1 MNLCKNKTSY
11 VKQLIAV
18 LLAVLFIF
26 QLFTLNAFAADGECG
41 DGLTWSLEN
50 GVLTISGKGD
60 MTDFRD
66 GAFAPWFESAAEIRS
81 VVLPDGL
88 THIGALAFYGCSL
101 LREVRIPDSVTS
113 IGSYA
118 FTECTS
124 LLTADLPPH
133 LERIGEAAFR
143 ECEQLRSVR
152 FPDTLRVIS
161 SMAFYR
167 CYSLMSVSIPSSVTD
182 MGTQV
187 FSYCTGLVRAAVKAN
202 IQTLPTWTFYGCT
215 KLSDVI
221 LSADITAVGE
231 YSLQNCPALTGVYTE
246 SSDTDA
252 LHNLQ
257 QSVADGNPDLSQ
269 AIVADYDPPKSS
281 NSTVDDGSSVIST
294 EVNDSKNSVI
304 TVTDTSPYAPSQ
316 GGKPVTDIDAVIE
329 NSDGWKELAQIV
341 DKKLEGGFDDKLSV
355 SVMTDDN
362 TVSGDDLSSLAGKN
376 IDLTVTS
383 SDGTVWQVDMSK
395 TTVDDFKGKHD
406 FGVTVSIADAEK
418 IKIGSTEVYRIKF
431 AGSTDFNSTVGVR
444 LGLAS
449 AYQTATLFQKKTFGG
464 YTKLQSVK
472 VDADG
477 IAWFMLANT
486 DKGTDYYIGINCD
499 GISEDEAIIPSSLNS
514 NYGLP
519 DGPVFLGVDGT
530 RYAITGRK
538 SSWGVDLKTVMFIL
552 LAAMIVSGG
561 VVGLVMVLINRRKN
575 AQKRLAAA
583 SGKDIT
589 VEDEKIARKS
599 SLKSAR
605 EQRRRPMADKKK
617 KTDGKQNKE

>member
-18 LLAVLFIF
+18 LLAVLFIV

-66 GAFAPWFESAAEIRS
+66 GAFAPWYENAADIRS

-88 THIGALAFYGCSL
+88 THIGALAFFGCSL
-101 LREVRIPDSVTS
+101 LTAVRIPESVTS

-118 FTECTS
+118 FAECTS
-124 LLTADLPPH
+124 LLTADLPPR

-143 ECEQLRSVR
+143 ECVNLSAVR

-167 CYSLMSVSIPSSVTD
+167 CYGLMSVSIPSSVTD
-182 MGTQV
+182 IGTQV
-187 FSYCTGLVRAAVKAN
+187 FSYCTGLVRAVVRAN
-202 IQTLPTWTFYGCT
+202 IQILPKWTFYSCT
-215 KLSDVI
+215 KLADVI
-221 LSADITAVGE
+221 LSADITAADE

-246 SSDTDA
+246 LNDTDA
-252 LHNLQ
+252 VHNLQ
-257 QSVADGNPDLSQ
+257 QSVADSNPDLSQ
-269 AIVADYDPPKSS
+269 AIVADYDPPKFS

-294 EVNDSKNSVI
+294 EVNDSENSVI
-304 TVTDTSPYAPSQ
+304 TVTDTSPYGDTSN
-316 GGKPVTDIDAVIE
+316 GRTETDIDAVIE
-329 NSDGWKELAQIV
+329 NSDGWKDLAQII
-341 DKKLEGGFDDKLSV
+341 DKKMEEGFEGKLSI
-355 SVMTDDN
+355 SVMAADN
-362 TVSGDDLSSLAGKN
+362 TVSGDDLSSLAEKN
-376 IDLTVTS
+376 IDLTITT
-383 SDGTVWQVDMSK
+383 SDGTVWKIDMSK
-395 TTVDDFKGKHD
+395 TTADDFKGKHD
-406 FGVTVSIADAEK
+406 FGVIVSIADAEK
-418 IKIGSTEVYRIKF
+418 IKIGSAEIYRIKF
-431 AGSTDFNSTVGVR
+431 AGSTDFNSTVGIK
-444 LGLAS
+444 LGLTS
-449 AYQTATLFQKKTFGG
+449 AYQTATLFQKKMFGG

-561 VVGLVMVLINRRKN
+561 VVGLVMVLINRRKT

-583 SGKDIT
+583 SGAGG
-589 VEDEKIARKS
+589 DEKSTRKS
-599 SLKSAR
+599 SPKLAR
-605 EQRRRPMADKKK
+605 EQRKKSVTDQKK
-617 KTDGKQNKE
+617 KTNGKQNKE